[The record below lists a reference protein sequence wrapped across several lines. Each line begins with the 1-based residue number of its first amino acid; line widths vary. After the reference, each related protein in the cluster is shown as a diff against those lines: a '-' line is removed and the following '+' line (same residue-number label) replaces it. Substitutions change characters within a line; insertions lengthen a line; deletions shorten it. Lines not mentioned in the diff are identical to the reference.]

1 MGGSF
6 EQQMMSLKDDALN
19 VLGEVINVPTRGN
32 GGTQRGRTNT
42 RRGSSG
48 NAMTRPDMTAADT
61 IEYQR
66 QHQSAQAQLR
76 AAGGYGSD
84 RERMWADSMQRQ
96 QAALG
101 AMGAGGG
108 GGGGLGGGGAAS
120 VSLDP
125 KFAAGVVGA
134 ILLLLYFAKKRK
146 KAA

>member
-6 EQQMMSLKDDALN
+6 EQQMIALKDDALN

-32 GGTQRGRTNT
+32 GGTQRGRTKT
-42 RRGSSG
+42 RQGSSG
-48 NAMTRPDMTAADT
+48 NAMTRPEMTASET

-84 RERMWADSMQRQ
+84 RERTWDQSMQRQ
-96 QAALG
+96 QA

-108 GGGGLGGGGAAS
+108 GGGAVAGGAAS

-125 KFAAGVVGA
+125 KFAAGVIGA